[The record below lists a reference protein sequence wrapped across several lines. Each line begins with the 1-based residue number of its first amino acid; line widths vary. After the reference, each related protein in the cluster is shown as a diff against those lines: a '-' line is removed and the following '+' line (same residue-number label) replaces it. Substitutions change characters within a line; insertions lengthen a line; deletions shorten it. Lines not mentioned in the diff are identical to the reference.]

1 MASITACGLRAG
13 KKAKDKQGS
22 DKHLSKVVELNGKY
36 RLFFRQ
42 LPIVDEET
50 GEVITDEKDL
60 ATALVPG
67 RSFDYEICGTS
78 FLALSKDQF
87 TTNSFGEIVDNT
99 GLAPWARIAR
109 ILFEAQCVR
118 EKKNAESEAERTAQE
133 LKQPLDQLALA
144 KKLEGI
150 ELQYHGGKA
159 ADGTRIN
166 PKKSPAISG
175 IQQKM
180 TTHLAVVKL
189 LPTGA
194 PDWKNAQ
201 YAVLEISNQRMEEL
215 IALVSNANFVN
226 MNKDYI
232 EVGYDYIGADKQAAG
247 KAAKFQGIVETM
259 SLERCFPTEW
269 EQEGKRFVQGIA
281 NGTNIEEVADIIISR
296 NRNLKGGKTP
306 NDIITAFKQWC
317 AKNAAVFASI
327 DFENETT
334 QRAAADFL
342 ESHIVDSVPMI
353 KARFES
359 ILAEK
364 KAAEEAE
371 GGSGE
376 APASAPVETPQVF
389 NEQKEAEQMAQAQA
403 IAEAGAGQTLKQLAS
418 SNPNIDLT
426 GDDDMD
432 LGDV

>member
-1 MASITACGLRAG
+1 MASITACGLKAG
-13 KKAKDKQGS
+13 KRAKDKQGS

-50 GEVITDEKDL
+50 GETITDEKDL

-67 RSFDYEICGTS
+67 RTLDYDVCQASF
-78 FLALSKDQF
+78 FPLSKDQF
-87 TTNSFGEIVDNT
+87 TTNSYGEIVDNT

-109 ILFEAQCVR
+109 VLFEAQCVR
-118 EKKNAESEAERTAQE
+118 EKKNAESEAERTAKE
-133 LKQPLDQLALA
+133 LNQPVDQVALA
-144 KKLEGI
+144 KTLEGI
-150 ELQYHGGKA
+150 ELSYHGGRA
-159 ADGTRIN
+159 ANGTRIN
-166 PKKSPAISG
+166 PTKKPAISN

-201 YAVLEISNQRMEEL
+201 YAVLEIANQRMDEL
-215 IALVSNANFVN
+215 ISLISDVNFVD
-226 MNKDYI
+226 MSKDYI

-247 KAAKFQGIVETM
+247 KAAKFQGIVKNM
-259 SLERCFPTEW
+259 SLESMFPAEW
-269 EQEGKRFVQGIA
+269 EAEGKKFIQGIA
-281 NGTNIEEVADIIISR
+281 NGENINEVADIIISR
-296 NRNLKGGKTP
+296 NRNLKGNKTP

-327 DFENETT
+327 DFEDDRT
-334 QRAAADFL
+334 QRAAAEFL
-342 ESHIVDSVPMI
+342 ESHVVDSVPMI
-353 KARFES
+353 KAKFES
-359 ILAEK
+359 IVAEQK
-364 KAAEEAE
+364 SQKADDTTVTEEVVQT
-371 GGSGE
+371 
-376 APASAPVETPQVF
+376 PVVDEV
-389 NEQKEAEQMAQAQA
+389 QKEAEQVAQAQA

-426 GDDDMD
+426 SDDDIE
-432 LGDV
+432 LGDL